1 MSEKEKLALLE
12 ETLEADEGSLSAE
25 MGLDEVES
33 YDSLARLSIVV
44 MMEDHFHKK
53 VSANDIRAFQ
63 TVGDI
68 LRFME
73 K

>member
-25 MGLDEVES
+25 MDLDEVES

-44 MMEDHFHKK
+44 MMEDNFHKK
-53 VSANDIRAFQ
+53 VSASDIRSFQ